1 MNSCFLKIL
10 FSHSLV
16 FANIWMASGVFLIVL
31 GAIRGNEDGGMIVP
45 RIVYDHKGSGM
56 KKLII
61 VIEAAILSLVLG
73 SCPTDPVV
81 GPEAPLPDTSIS
93 GLTVNG
99 AAASENGGSYGA
111 SVPYETCEISIEFV
125 PATGATAVLGSLAG
139 TYFEAI
145 PIDVGANSF
154 TITITAADG
163 ITSATYTLVVTRDP
177 EILPATIVLMAP
189 ADDETNVGPQP
200 TLTWVRSVG
209 AKYWKVFF
217 AEGAYDTEPTPSV
230 APASDYL
237 DSPSW
242 TPPISLN
249 PTMSYGWKVVPYD
262 AAGVALASSEDR
274 VFKTGFLPESP
285 TGLSVT
291 QVSDKPHL
299 LIEWIGSEGAKKYKV
314 FRNND
319 PNPIFITQNAE
330 TVSWTDGA
338 PNAGLNTYTVRGTND
353 FGDSPDTDSAS
364 GTPIDGGPAIII
376 IK

>member
-1 MNSCFLKIL
+1 
-10 FSHSLV
+10 
-16 FANIWMASGVFLIVL
+16 
-31 GAIRGNEDGGMIVP
+31 
-45 RIVYDHKGSGM
+45 M
-56 KKLII
+56 KKFII
-61 VIEAAILSLVLG
+61 VIEAAILSILLIA
-73 SCPTDPVV
+73 CPTETVT
-81 GPEAPLPDTSIS
+81 GPAPLSSDTGIS

-99 AAASENGGSYGA
+99 MSATENGGSFGA
-111 SVPYETCEISIEFV
+111 SVPFDTSVITITFV
-125 PATGATAVLGSLAG
+125 PATGSTAILGDVSG
-139 TYFEAI
+139 TTFEGMRLS
-145 PIDVGANSF
+145 VGANTFS
-154 TITITAADG
+154 IIITAEDG
-163 ITSATYTLVVTRDP
+163 TTTTSYTIVVTRDP
-177 EILPATIVLMAP
+177 EILPPEIELVSP
-189 ADDETNVGPQP
+189 ADEETNVGPQP
-200 TLTWVRSVG
+200 SLTWVRSVG

-299 LIEWIGSEGAKKYKV
+299 VIEWIGSEGAKKYKV